1 MANIGKPTRKL
12 IFGTKPQTFQV
23 NPPTHPIQYYNISER
38 RRNWR
43 DCAGFSILK
52 KCKAELIKGLK
63 EGLQRSSMGKEMAEQ
78 GGGEWVRDGYS
89 YSWLQVN
96 WKPCFRKG

>member
-1 MANIGKPTRKL
+1 M
-12 IFGTKPQTFQV
+12 
-23 NPPTHPIQYYNISER
+23 NPPTHPIQYYNISEKGEIGET
-38 RRNWR
+38 
-43 DCAGFSILK
+43 AGFSILK
-52 KCKAELIKGLK
+52 KCKAGLIKGLK

-96 WKPCFRKG
+96 WKPCSLLMCP